1 MKRIIFSVLAMLA
14 LAGVVGTAGAI
25 EQEVMSL
32 RAGIIIGGACCL
44 VMWLCVEA
52 SR

>member
-25 EQEVMSL
+25 EQELMSL
-32 RAGIIIGGACCL
+32 RAGIVVGGVCCL
-44 VMWLCVEA
+44 ALVLCAEGA
-52 SR
+52 K

>member
-1 MKRIIFSVLAMLA
+1 MKRIIFSVLFLLA
-14 LAGVVGTAGAI
+14 LAGVVGSAGAI
-25 EQEVMSL
+25 EQEMVSL

-52 SR
+52 AR